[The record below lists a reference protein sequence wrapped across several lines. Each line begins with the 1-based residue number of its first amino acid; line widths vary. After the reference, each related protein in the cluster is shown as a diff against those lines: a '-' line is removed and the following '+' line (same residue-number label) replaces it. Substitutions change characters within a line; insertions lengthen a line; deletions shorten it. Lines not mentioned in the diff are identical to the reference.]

1 MRLDFSLLRSL
12 AGPCTACVL
21 VAAGPAHT
29 APVAVAAPSAP
40 AAASSTVIVPYA
52 DRPEVQQ
59 WAHDIA
65 KRQHL
70 EPTWVMSQ
78 LAQARFQPKVAKFIM
93 PAPSGTAKN
102 WTNYRARFIDAVR
115 IRQGVQWW
123 NTQQDWLT
131 QAETRWGVPAS
142 VIVAIVG
149 VETIYGRQTGNF
161 RILDALTTLGFD
173 FPSGRSDRRQFFRD
187 ELAAYLQWCHREG
200 RDATSVLGSYAG
212 AIGLPQFMPS
222 SILKYAVDFN
232 GDGHIDLM
240 QQPADVIGSVAHYL
254 AQFGWQP
261 HMPTHYTVR
270 PPTDAQQLAELM
282 GPDIQPTFTVAQMQA
297 RGALVDQEGQH
308 HVGPLAFVSL
318 QNGNDAP
325 LYLAATQNFY
335 TITRYNWSA
344 YYAMAVIELARELR
358 QARAMAAAPQQRPR
372 TPDR

>member
-12 AGPCTACVL
+12 ARACAAWVL
-21 VAAGPAHT
+21 VTAAPAH
-29 APVAVAAPSAP
+29 AVPVAASGAPASPVAV
-40 AAASSTVIVPYA
+40 VPYA

-59 WAHDIA
+59 WANDVA
-65 KRQHL
+65 KRQNL
-70 EPTWVMSQ
+70 EPTWVLSQ
-78 LAQARFQPKVAKFIM
+78 LAQARFQPKVVKFIM
-93 PAPSGTAKN
+93 PAASTSAKN
-102 WTNYRARFIDAVR
+102 WNAYRARFIDATR

-123 NTQQDWLT
+123 NAQQDWLAK
-131 QAETRWGVPAS
+131 AEARWGVPAS

-173 FPSGRSDRRQFFRD
+173 FPSGRSDRRMFFRD

-200 RDATSVLGSYAG
+200 RDPTSVLGSYAG

-261 HMPTHYTVR
+261 NLPTHYTVR

-325 LYLAATQNFY
+325 LYLAATTNFY

-358 QARAMAAAPQQRPR
+358 QARATATTAQQRPSL
-372 TPDR
+372 PDR

>member
-1 MRLDFSLLRSL
+1 MCLDFSLFRSL
-12 AGPCTACVL
+12 ARVG
-21 VAAGPAHT
+21 AAGVLATIGPVDA
-29 APVAVAAPSAP
+29 APVAVTPNAS
-40 AAASSTVIVPYA
+40 AASAASIMVVPYA
-52 DRPEVQQ
+52 DRTEVQQ
-59 WAHDIA
+59 WANDVA
-65 KRQHL
+65 KRHHL
-70 EPTWVMSQ
+70 ASAWVMSQ

-93 PAPSGTAKN
+93 PAASGTAKN
-102 WTNYRARFIDAVR
+102 WTNYRARFIDAIR

-123 NTQQDWLT
+123 NAQQDWLAK
-131 QAETRWGVPAS
+131 AETRWGVPAS
-142 VIVAIVG
+142 IIVAIVG
-149 VETIYGRQTGNF
+149 VETVYGRQTGTF

-173 FPSGRSDRRQFFRD
+173 FPSGRSDRRMFFRD

-200 RDATSVLGSYAG
+200 RDPTSVLGSYAG

-254 AQFGWQP
+254 AQFGWQA

-270 PPTDAQQLAELM
+270 PPTDAQQLAELL
-282 GPDIQPTFTVAQMQA
+282 GPDIVPTFTVAQMQT
-297 RGALVDQEGQH
+297 RGASVDQEGQQ
-308 HVGPLAFVSL
+308 HVGPLALVSL
-318 QNGNDAP
+318 QNGSDAP

-358 QARAMAAAPQQRPR
+358 QARTAADLQQRTR
-372 TPDR
+372 TSDR